1 MTTTTAP
8 NSPFMTLSTSRDLGW
23 HGLLLEMG
31 LNPGGEFQFAPSEEH
46 FLCLN
51 AGVPLFIE
59 RGEDTGRTCR
69 MQMPSGFATVVPAG
83 QPVVWRHRET
93 ILHLHLHLSPALMDR
108 TAEQLG
114 LGRSGI
120 LAGIDPAP
128 FHDPHVEQITQLLR
142 LEMESGAPQGGLYA
156 ETLAS
161 ALSVRLLQREHDM
174 VRLPIL
180 TPSAA
185 KVRTELQR
193 AMTFIQDNL
202 ASDLSLDTIA
212 REAGLS
218 SYHFARLFAEAFGVP
233 PHQYVIQT
241 RIERAKTLITQS
253 CLSLGE
259 VAQHVGFS
267 DQSHFT
273 RHFKRLVGI
282 TPHAFAHDTSPCAT
296 FLARSFHNFP

>member
-1 MTTTTAP
+1 MTTKVAENAP
-8 NSPFMTLSTSRDLGW
+8 YKILGTSRDLGW
-23 HGLLLEMG
+23 HGLLLET
-31 LNPGGEFQFAPSEEH
+31 LLSPGNEFLCAPLESH
-46 FLCLN
+46 LLCLN
-51 AGVPLFIE
+51 IGVPLFVE
-59 RGEDTGRTCR
+59 RGEDIGDMRR
-69 MQMPSGFATVVPAG
+69 MQMPGGFAAFVPAG
-83 QPVVWRHRET
+83 QPALWRHCET
-93 ILHLHLHLSPALMDR
+93 IHHLHLHLSPALLGR

-161 ALSVRLLQREHDM
+161 ALSVRLLQREHDT

-180 TPSAA
+180 PPAA

-193 AMTFIQDNL
+193 AVAFIQDNL
-202 ASDLSLDTIA
+202 ASELSLDAIA

-218 SYHFARLFAEAFGVP
+218 PYHFARLFAEAFGVA
-233 PHQYVIQT
+233 PHQYVIQA

-253 CLSLGE
+253 RLPLGE
-259 VAQHVGFS
+259 AAHFVGFS

-273 RHFKRLVGI
+273 RHFKRLVGM
-282 TPHAFAHDTSPCAT
+282 TPRAFV
-296 FLARSFHNFP
+296 HNTAS